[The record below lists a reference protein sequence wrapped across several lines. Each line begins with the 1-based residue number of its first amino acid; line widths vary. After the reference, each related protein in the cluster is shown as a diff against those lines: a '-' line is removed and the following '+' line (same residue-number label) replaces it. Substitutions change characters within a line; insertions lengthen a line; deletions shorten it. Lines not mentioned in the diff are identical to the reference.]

1 MNSEKSLKNI
11 QKYIP
16 CSLFCILSIIKM
28 SLPSMKP
35 TSFIACVFV
44 WGAGVGISVNWVILK
59 FIEKNRYQSHNNM
72 DGRNILYL
80 TGVA

>member
-11 QKYIP
+11 QNYIP

-44 WGAGVGISVNWVILK
+44 WGGGLVSV
-59 FIEKNRYQSHNNM
+59 
-72 DGRNILYL
+72 
-80 TGVA
+80 